1 MSNSW
6 QKQHDFVR
14 YVVVGG
20 SGLLLG
26 WFVYNMIYVLIPFD
40 TYRAT
45 FAWVIGYL
53 IGVWQQ
59 HGMHWLFTF
68 ERGVH
73 SYPQSLGRAYLAYS
87 SGLIITPP
95 ANFIMVEILHL
106 HHQLVWFILVG
117 SMTLINFVLLRR
129 YAFTQ
134 PAERE
139 RREKTEAGGESE

>member
-1 MSNSW
+1 MSKSW

-20 SGLLLG
+20 SGILIG
-26 WFVYNMIYVLIPFD
+26 WFIYNLIYLLIPFD

-45 FAWVIGYL
+45 SAWVIGYF

-73 SYPQSLGRAYLAYS
+73 SYPQSLGKAYLAYS

-95 ANFIMVEILHL
+95 ANLIMVEMLHL
-106 HHQLVWFILVG
+106 HHQLVWVILVG
-117 SMTLINFVLLRR
+117 SMTLINFVLLQR
-129 YAFTQ
+129 YAFTRHVG
-134 PAERE
+134 EE
-139 RREKTEAGGESE
+139 DHDVIKTEGESR